1 MLQLKNVVPDAFCIR
16 RIKRQAATAVL
27 FASPRAP
34 ASSHKVPETST
45 FVFNTLLQRDL
56 RFYQL
61 TATLP
66 NRLRASSTCFPPTTL
81 RWSFSTCFQVSPSFE
96 FVDFFPNV
104 ACPLPLQ
111 PMAVAGGGCIFTV
124 PAAPPVRVDAGGTE
138 GNNAG
143 VSSILCFL
151 LFAAACM
158 QQDVSVSAYVFI
170 RVPLAH
176 ALLLQRPSS
185 RRQC

>member
-1 MLQLKNVVPDAFCIR
+1 MRVQHAAAARFEILSTNSNPSQQAPGFLDVPPPTTFHHLPLPPSI
-16 RIKRQAATAVL
+16 
-27 FASPRAP
+27 ASP
-34 ASSHKVPETST
+34 H
-45 FVFNTLLQRDL
+45 N
-56 RFYQL
+56 
-61 TATLP
+61 LP
-66 NRLRASSTCFPPTTL
+66 PPPPTTL

-111 PMAVAGGGCIFTV
+111 PVAVAGGGCIFTV
-124 PAAPPVRVDAGGTE
+124 PASPPVRVDAGGTE
-138 GNNAG
+138 GNNNCVVALPIKREGNNAG
-143 VSSILCFL
+143 VSSVLCFL
-151 LFAAACM
+151 VFAAPCM

-185 RRQC
+185 RCQC